1 MVSHMDLKELIGH
14 PERMN
19 KETLYELRE
28 LTAMHP
34 YFQTARLLMLQNL
47 YLLHESS
54 FDDELRRAALFITDR
69 TRLFDLVE
77 AKHYKLKSKKQR
89 PSKATAGSDSDRTLS
104 LIDDFL
110 GTMHQDDGQPE
121 KKKEKRR
128 KPTAADATVDYVA
141 YLLDASEEEAENV
154 SEQAPMRGQG
164 LIDKFINEEGGR
176 MQLHETPEY
185 TPQAEEGHKGAD
197 EGYFTA
203 TLARIYVKQG
213 RYSKA
218 LEIIKRLN
226 LNYPKKSAYFA
237 DQIRFL
243 EKLMMNNN
251 KK

>member
-1 MVSHMDLKELIGH
+1 MDLKELIDH

-28 LTAMHP
+28 LTALHP

-77 AKHYKLKSKKQR
+77 AKHYRLR
-89 PSKATAGSDSDRTLS
+89 PSKRSPKTPAGSDADRTIS

-110 GTMHQDDGQPE
+110 GTMHQDDGDQP
-121 KKKEKRR
+121 KEKRRR
-128 KPTAADATVDYVA
+128 KPTATDATVDYVA
-141 YLLDASEEEAENV
+141 YLLSADEEDTSEE
-154 SEQAPMRGQG
+154 SGQASMRGQE

-185 TPQAEEGHKGAD
+185 TPQAEEGPKGAD

-243 EKLMMNNN
+243 EKLIINNN

>member
-1 MVSHMDLKELIGH
+1 MVSHMDLKELIDH

-28 LTAMHP
+28 LTALYP

-77 AKHYKLKSKKQR
+77 AKHYRLRPQKQR
-89 PSKATAGSDSDRTLS
+89 SSKTSGSDADRTLS

-110 GTMHQDDGQPE
+110 GTMHQDDIQPE

-128 KPTAADATVDYVA
+128 KPTATDATVDYVG
-141 YLLDASEEEAENV
+141 YLLAASEEEPEN
-154 SEQAPMRGQG
+154 ETELTPMRGQG

-185 TPQAEEGHKGAD
+185 TPQAEEAHKGAD

-243 EKLMMNNN
+243 EKLIINNN